1 MFRRMILA
9 GSLAAVVSAGCGSA
23 PSGPKLERVTGKVV
37 FKGEPVKEGDIT
49 LVPVGEGTSAG
60 GKIVDGNFSLE
71 VGAGKKT
78 VKIEAL
84 RDVPG
89 KFREDNP
96 GEKVQVREQFIPEQ
110 YNVKSKLEWDVTP
123 GGPNEKAFDLTP

>member
-1 MFRRMILA
+1 MLRRAILTILLGA
-9 GSLAAVVSAGCGSA
+9 LASAGCGSA
-23 PSGPKLERVTGKVV
+23 PTGPKLERVTGKVT

-49 LVPVGEGTSAG
+49 IVPVGEGTSGG
-60 GKIVDGNFSLE
+60 GKIVDGHFSLE
-71 VGAGKKT
+71 VSAGKKI

-110 YNVKSKLEWDVTP
+110 FNAKSKLELDVTAD
-123 GGPNEKAFDLTP
+123 GPNDKVFDLSS